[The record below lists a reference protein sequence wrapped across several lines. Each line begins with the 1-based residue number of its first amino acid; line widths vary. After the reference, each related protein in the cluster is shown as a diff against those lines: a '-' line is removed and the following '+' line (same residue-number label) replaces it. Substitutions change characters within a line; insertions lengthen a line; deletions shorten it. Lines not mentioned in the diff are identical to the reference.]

1 MERKIEFWYEQGKE
15 VMKVINKGKTC
26 PPTTESV
33 VISGKVFRGD
43 LDSGLDYITKMYI
56 KAEKQIPMEFVEDF
70 DKYNEDFGK
79 HFYAFLLGMHGKD
92 E

>member
-1 MERKIEFWYEQGKE
+1 
-15 VMKVINKGKTC
+15 MKAINKGKTC

-56 KAEKQIPMEFVEDF
+56 KAEKQIPMEFVVEV
-70 DKYNEDFGK
+70 K
-79 HFYAFLLGMHGKD
+79 
-92 E
+92 